1 MRKLSLLFAV
11 LGILL
16 SDIMCFIVAFN
27 YRDMLCGI
35 EHRGFSAPAE
45 IAFLIAV
52 PFIIAITLCFILA
65 FVFHRKAK
73 IGSSRVTTDV
83 LLKENIEAVS
93 NKINIEK
100 PKKKPKAWEIVL
112 LALGSPLWVSL
123 LLAFFAVVL
132 AIYVSLWSVII
143 SLWATFISFMACGFC
158 GLILGLVFGLGKN
171 WYIGFA
177 MIAAALI
184 LIGLAIL
191 FFFGCKTAT
200 KGFILLTKKM
210 VSSFKKGEAK

>member
-1 MRKLSLLFAV
+1 MERSSAFMKKSGLIFAA
-11 LGILL
+11 LGVLL
-16 SDIMCFIVAFN
+16 SDIMCFVVAFN

-45 IAFLIAV
+45 IAFLIAI
-52 PFIIAITLCFILA
+52 PFVIAITLCVILA
-65 FVFHRKAK
+65 FLFYRKAK
-73 IGSSRVTTDV
+73 IGSTRVKTDV

-93 NKINIEK
+93 NKIGIEK
-100 PKKKPKAWEIVL
+100 PKKKLKVWEIVL

-123 LLAFFAVVL
+123 LLTFFAVVL
-132 AIYVSLWSVII
+132 SIYVSLWAIFV
-143 SLWATFISFMACGFC
+143 SFAACGFAGVLAGFVIGIC
-158 GLILGLVFGLGKN
+158 NN
-171 WYIGFA
+171 WYTGFA

-184 LIGLAIL
+184 LIGFSIL